1 MSPPLHVIFWRHA
14 EAEELDADVATQD
27 PTLADL
33 RRALTRQGRR
43 DASRVAA
50 WIKAHVPKPWVV
62 CASPALRARQ
72 TAMALVDYPVDE
84 PRLAPGCG
92 VDDLLAVVAEH
103 QDAHSA
109 LVLCGHQP
117 TMGSAAL
124 RWLSGCEQA
133 FSLRKSGLI
142 WVAERQ
148 REGASSRMLRASISA
163 DLLD

>member
-14 EAEELDADVATQD
+14 EAEEMDADAAAED
-27 PTLADL
+27 PTQADL

-43 DASRVAA
+43 DASRMAA

-84 PRLAPGCG
+84 PRLAPDCS
-92 VDDLLAVVAEH
+92 VDDLLAVIHAD

-133 FSLRKSGLI
+133 FSLRKSGLV

-148 REGASSRMLRASISA
+148 REGASSRMLRACIST

>member
-1 MSPPLHVIFWRHA
+1 MNPPLHVMFWRHA
-14 EAEELDADVATQD
+14 EAEDVDAQ
-27 PTLADL
+27 ADGDTCVQADR

-72 TAMALVDYPVDE
+72 TAMALVDDPVDE
-84 PRLAPGCG
+84 PRLAPECG
-92 VDDLLAVVAEH
+92 VDDLLAVIAAH
-103 QDAHSA
+103 DDAHNA

-117 TMGSAAL
+117 SIGSAAL
-124 RWLSGCEQA
+124 RWLSGCEQT
-133 FSLRKSGLI
+133 FSLRKSGLV

-148 REGASSRMLRASISA
+148 RGSAPARVLRACISA

>member
-1 MSPPLHVIFWRHA
+1 MHSPLHVIFWRHA
-14 EAEELDADVATQD
+14 EAEDIDACGDVDADAQV
-27 PTLADL
+27 DL
-33 RRALTRQGRR
+33 RRALTRQGQR

-84 PRLAPGCG
+84 PRLAPDRG
-92 VDDLLAVVAEH
+92 VDDLFAAITAH
-103 QDAHSA
+103 DDAHNA

-117 TMGSAAL
+117 AIGRAAL
-124 RWLSGCEQA
+124 RWLSGCERA
-133 FSLRKSGLI
+133 FSLRKSGLV

-148 REGASSRMLRASISA
+148 RDSSSARVLRACISA

>member
-14 EAEELDADVATQD
+14 EAEDIDADADAKAADQ
-27 PTLADL
+27 ADL

-84 PRLAPGCG
+84 PRLAPDCG
-92 VDDLLAVVAEH
+92 VDDLLAVIADH
-103 QDAHSA
+103 DDAHSA

-133 FSLRKSGLI
+133 FSLRKSGLV

-148 REGASSRMLRASISA
+148 RESASARMLRACISA